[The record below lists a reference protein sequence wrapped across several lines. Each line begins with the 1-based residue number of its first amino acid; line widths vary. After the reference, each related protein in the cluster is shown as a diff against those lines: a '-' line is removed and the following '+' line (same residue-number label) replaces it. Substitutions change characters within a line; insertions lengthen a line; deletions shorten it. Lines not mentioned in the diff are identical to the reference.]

1 MASLVARALPV
12 ASGRATPRLSLVGA
26 VALSRRPIPYP
37 GGPLLIVSPHPTSV
51 FLRPFS
57 NPCDIW
63 LGSLSRSFRSL
74 SPLPPCSIY
83 SVSARGFR
91 KVRRGKL
98 NKKKEK
104 KPLELDVTIC
114 IEEGLPDDPQTLRIA
129 EKLQSDVP
137 IVLKVAFDNLKASD
151 YKTRD
156 TSIGDI
162 YKYDKVEL
170 SVLLCDDNFI
180 QKLNKEWRD
189 VDQATDVLSM
199 SQHIPELDLP
209 ILSLGD
215 VVISLETATKQAKER
230 SHTLI
235 DEIRVLM
242 VHGLLHLLGFDHEL
256 GLQAEAE
263 MEKEEDFILRNLGWK
278 GKGLIKCAH
287 DSGIQG
293 SCPTNSS
300 DGHAK
305 NMKTESQSGFCEAK
319 LSYIFCDVDGEM
331 THQVDTL
338 MTKALEVALSEGVN
352 IAVITRKTR
361 SAVIRVSRTIN
372 LKGKAC
378 IISETSAGV
387 FLQGSLVYGRQGK
400 EIFRANLDKNLC
412 REPTYPLQQIMKTPI
427 YGTMPNE
434 LIRAFQYSLQHG
446 LPLVAF
452 CQDQCLTL
460 FDHPLVDSQHTLH
473 HEPKVVVIPSIERLL
488 ASSDLQKLVFLG
500 TAEEISALRPY
511 WTEATR
517 GLADVVPSQT
527 CMLEIIP
534 SGVSKD
540 SGVKM
545 LLDHL
550 GIATDEILP
559 HFDNENKMTMMQNA
573 SASSSN
579 MVMPDES

>member
-1 MASLVARALPV
+1 
-12 ASGRATPRLSLVGA
+12 
-26 VALSRRPIPYP
+26 
-37 GGPLLIVSPHPTSV
+37 
-51 FLRPFS
+51 
-57 NPCDIW
+57 
-63 LGSLSRSFRSL
+63 
-74 SPLPPCSIY
+74 
-83 SVSARGFR
+83 
-91 KVRRGKL
+91 
-98 NKKKEK
+98 
-104 KPLELDVTIC
+104 
-114 IEEGLPDDPQTLRIA
+114 
-129 EKLQSDVP
+129 
-137 IVLKVAFDNLKASD
+137 
-151 YKTRD
+151 
-156 TSIGDI
+156 
-162 YKYDKVEL
+162 
-170 SVLLCDDNFI
+170 
-180 QKLNKEWRD
+180 
-189 VDQATDVLSM
+189 M

-287 DSGIQG
+287 DSGIQE
-293 SCPTNSS
+293 SCPINSS

-319 LSYIFCDVDGEM
+319 LSYIFCDVDDIFFDGKSQE
-331 THQVDTL
+331 DTL

-412 REPTYPLQQIMKTPI
+412 RE
-427 YGTMPNE
+427 
-434 LIRAFQYSLQHG
+434 AFQYSLQHG

-488 ASSDLQKLVFLG
+488 ARSDLQKLVFLG

-517 GLADVVPSQT
+517 GLADVVQPQT

-550 GIATDEILP
+550 GIATDEIMP
-559 HFDNENKMTMMQNA
+559 HFDNENKMMMMQNA

>member
-74 SPLPPCSIY
+74 SPLPTCSIY

-114 IEEGLPDDPQTLRIA
+114 IEEGLPDDPQTLSIA

-156 TSIGDI
+156 TSI
-162 YKYDKVEL
+162 
-170 SVLLCDDNFI
+170 
-180 QKLNKEWRD
+180 EWRD
-189 VDQATDVLSM
+189 VDQPTDVLSM

-287 DSGIQG
+287 DSGIQE
-293 SCPTNSS
+293 SCPINSS

-319 LSYIFCDVDGEM
+319 LSYIFCDVDDIFFDGKSQE
-331 THQVDTL
+331 DTL

-412 REPTYPLQQIMKTPI
+412 RE
-427 YGTMPNE
+427 
-434 LIRAFQYSLQHG
+434 AFQYSLQHG

-488 ASSDLQKLVFLG
+488 ARSDLQKLVFLG

-517 GLADVVPSQT
+517 GLADVVQPQT

-550 GIATDEILP
+550 GIATDEIMP
-559 HFDNENKMTMMQNA
+559 HFDNENKMMMMQNA

>member
-319 LSYIFCDVDGEM
+319 LSYIFCDVDDIFFDGKS
-331 THQVDTL
+331 QVDTL

-387 FLQGSLVYGRQGK
+387 FLQLKASPGNSCQGP
-400 EIFRANLDKNLC
+400 ERLETVASMAECDIWDHLYMGDK
-412 REPTYPLQQIMKTPI
+412 
-427 YGTMPNE
+427 
-434 LIRAFQYSLQHG
+434 AFQYSLQHG